1 MTDFAYVAR
10 TQAGE
15 KVAGTVTAT
24 TQREAMAM
32 LVGQSLFPM
41 QVDAKT
47 KEGGGANVRRVPAR
61 YLAAMYAQLADLL
74 RSGVPL
80 LRSIEVLQKHNPHAG
95 LRLVLEDIHHQ
106 VEDGSTL
113 AEAMGRFT
121 RVFGEMPVSMVRA
134 GGEGGFM
141 EEVLTQVAQFTET
154 QEDLKKRTMGAVA
167 YPVFLMVVGTT
178 VVTTLIVFFVPKF
191 ETMFAQ
197 LRARGQL
204 PAATEWLLWL
214 SHGLRSYGIYLA
226 LGLVVVAFLLR
237 QQFKSESGRLLWDR
251 LRIKL
256 PLMGPIFLE
265 LAVARFCRVL
275 GTLLRNGVP
284 ILRSLDISADATA
297 NRVLGAAIR
306 EATVNISAGQPLATP
321 LRECGHFP
329 DAVVEMIAVAEQ
341 ANNLENVLLGVA
353 TSMETR
359 TWRKLELAV
368 RLLEPIML
376 LILAAVVLMVEI
388 ALLLPMIRMSATIH

>member
-15 KVAGTVTAT
+15 KVSGTVTAT

-204 PAATEWLLWL
+204 PAATEWLLLL
-214 SHGLRSYGIYLA
+214 SHTLRDYGIYLA
-226 LGLVVVAFLLR
+226 LGLVVAGFLLR

-306 EATVNISAGQPLATP
+306 EATENISAGQPLATP

-353 TSMETR
+353 NSMEVR

-376 LILAAVVLMVEI
+376 LILAGVVLAVVI
-388 ALLLPMIRMSATIH
+388 ALLLPMIRMSSTLH